1 MQNRYVIVAQQFCT
15 AEARAHFAT
24 LQSGAPLLLKRE
36 PTNKHDRN
44 AIGVWSGEFMI
55 GYLPRTQNGHLALA
69 MDSAST
75 PERKATF
82 FREGDKIRVLT
93 D

>member
-1 MQNRYVIVAQQFCT
+1 MQTRYVIVAQQFCST
-15 AEARAHFAT
+15 DARAHFAT
-24 LQSGAPLLLKRE
+24 LKSGAPLLLKRE
-36 PTNKHDRN
+36 PTNKH
-44 AIGVWSGEFMI
+44 GEFMI